1 MAAYAS
7 TPRRRQRASSS
18 SSLPSSRQLSAEEGA
33 ELEALAALPLS
44 DGAAVE
50 RVAAWL
56 ERLAAGGSCGG
67 SSGDAAAALASGF
80 PDGGSGAAAAVAD
93 EGSAEALQEVLLPLV
108 IGLRRLGRL
117 PAVMKAFKEASAAR
131 LKTFLG

>member
-7 TPRRRQRASSS
+7 TPRRRRRASSA

-33 ELEALAALPLS
+33 ELEALAALPLTDS
-44 DGAAVE
+44 AAVE

-56 ERLAAGGSCGG
+56 ERLAAGGSGG
-67 SSGDAAAALASGF
+67 DATAAAAALASGF
-80 PDGGSGAAAAVAD
+80 PGGGSGAAAAAAD